1 MSAALAGPR
10 GRATEAATVCVCCL
24 SMFMI
29 AIDTTVANLALPLIG
44 RGLHASVAGLQW
56 TIAAYAITT
65 ASLMLTSGSVGDR
78 FGRRTVF
85 QVGLAVYSLAS
96 AGCSVSPDTG
106 WLIACRAL
114 QGAGGS
120 ALTPMSMGI
129 ITATFADPATRARVL
144 GIWSGTFGIGMAI
157 GPALGGVLA
166 ADWGW
171 RSLFWITIGPGLAAI
186 IAAGLVI
193 PDSRAAR
200 PRRLDPPGQ
209 VLVIAFLGCLT
220 YGIIEGPPAGWHSP
234 LIFAT
239 FAAAA
244 AALIF
249 LVAWERRL
257 AEPLIDLRV
266 FRTASFSGA
275 LTICVCVFA
284 ALGGFLF
291 LTTLYLQD
299 VRGFDVLRA
308 GVELLPIAAG
318 TAVAGPLAGRV
329 LARHGA
335 RGIIAA
341 AGAALGASCLALAE
355 APPQASWAF
364 LAAAYVVFGA
374 GYGAVNT
381 VIAAAAI
388 SGMPR
393 AQAGAA
399 GGITSAGRQ
408 AGQSLGV
415 SVTGA
420 ICAAGL
426 HGAIKNGF
434 PAASHPAWLAIAAA
448 GFIVLPLNR
457 LIDRAA
463 PGRRE
468 QPALGPAERPP
479 VRSGK

>member
-1 MSAALAGPR
+1 MTAAMAGQR
-10 GRATEAATVCVCCL
+10 GRARATATVCCL

-56 TIAAYAITT
+56 TIAAYTVTT

-78 FGRRTVF
+78 FGRRTIF
-85 QVGLAVYSLAS
+85 QIGLAVYTLAS

-129 ITATFADPATRARVL
+129 ITATFADPAVRARVL
-144 GIWSGTFGIGMAI
+144 GVWSGTFGVGMAT
-157 GPALGGVLA
+157 GPVLGGVLA
-166 ADWGW
+166 AAWGW

-186 IAAGLVI
+186 IAAWLVV
-193 PDSRAAR
+193 PDSRAPH

-220 YGIIEGPPAGWHSP
+220 YGIIEGPSAGWGSAVI
-234 LIFAT
+234 LAT
-239 FAAAA
+239 FAVAAG
-244 AALIF
+244 ALVLLI
-249 LVAWERRL
+249 AWERRP
-257 AEPLIDLRV
+257 ADPLIDLRV
-266 FRTASFSGA
+266 FRSASFSGA
-275 LTICVCVFA
+275 LVICVCAFM

-308 GVELLPIAAG
+308 GASLVPLAAA

-329 LARHGA
+329 LARHGP
-335 RGIIAA
+335 RGCIAT
-341 AGAALGASCLALAE
+341 AGAALGSSCLALAM
-355 APPQASWAF
+355 APPGVSWAF
-364 LAAAYVVFGA
+364 LAAAYIVFGA

-393 AQAGAA
+393 ERAGVA

-420 ICAAGL
+420 IFAAGL
-426 HGAIKNGF
+426 QGSIRDGF
-434 PAASHPAWLAIAAA
+434 QAASHPAWLAIAAA
-448 GFIVLPLNR
+448 GFLILPLSR
-457 LIDRAA
+457 LVGRTA
-463 PGRRE
+463 PGGRDQRS
-468 QPALGPAERPP
+468 PGPAERPA